1 MMNSSLLRTSR
12 HAFTAVTLL
21 LLVVLFSGC
30 GRKQAV
36 VPATSTPTDEQAVLT
51 PDYTDIVVPP
61 NIAPLT
67 FRVTDSEAD
76 EYVWHLRG
84 PKGELVTGARAD
96 EALQP
101 DTTAWRALLDAHRGA
116 TLTATLYAHRP
127 QGWVRHPEWTLHVA
141 PEEIDRY
148 LSYRLIEPGYELY
161 RQLGLYQRDL
171 TNYDETAIYE
181 NNRVYDKEHNHCI
194 NCHNYQ
200 AYDTK
205 NMLFHVRAN
214 HGGTLIVK
222 DGKAEKIA
230 LMHDSILTSGV
241 YPAWHPTLPLV
252 AFSTNRTGQAFHM
265 KHAEK
270 IEVLDEE
277 SDLFLYDPEA
287 HTVQMVLTGRQ
298 AMETFP
304 HWAPSGD
311 RLYYCCA
318 ATPNLPTVPDSLRQ
332 LHVLNRYDSLHY
344 NVMAMDFDPVT
355 RRFGTP
361 EVVVDCAATGGSA
374 SVPRVSPDGRFVL
387 YTQGDYGQF
396 HIWHRTSDL
405 WVKDLARDSVYVLS
419 ETSAPDAPDSYHTWS
434 SNGRWIVFASRR
446 DDGNYSRVHIAYFD
460 HEGRGHKAFLLPQ
473 ADPHHNLLRLKSYNV
488 PELTRNAVRT
498 TPSHLREVIYHTEG
512 TPVTQVGSK

>member
-1 MMNSSLLRTSR
+1 MNTPLSRTGFF
-12 HAFTAVTLL
+12 APILL
-21 LLVVLFSGC
+21 LAALLTAC
-30 GRKQAV
+30 GHKQAQLPTEYTS
-36 VPATSTPTDEQAVLT
+36 VPEEAEIS
-51 PDYTDIVVPP
+51 PDYKGIILPP
-61 NIAPLT
+61 NLAPLT
-67 FRVTDSEAD
+67 FHVADNMAD
-76 EYVWHLRG
+76 EVVWQLKG
-84 PKGELVTGARAD
+84 AKGELLTAS
-96 EALQP
+96 EAGEPLQP
-101 DTTAWRALLDAHRGA
+101 DTAAWRTLLDTHRGE

-127 QGWVRHPEWTLHVA
+127 QGWVRYADWTITVA
-141 PEEIDRY
+141 PEDIDRY

-171 TNYDETAIYE
+171 TNYEETVIYE
-181 NNRVYDKEHNHCI
+181 NNRVYEQENNHCI

-200 AYDTK
+200 AYDTR

-214 HGGTLIVK
+214 HGGTVVIK

-230 LMHDSILTSGV
+230 LKHDSILTSGV
-241 YPAWHPTLPLV
+241 YPTWHPTLPLV

-277 SDLFLYDPEA
+277 SDLFLYDAEA
-287 HTVQMVLTGRQ
+287 KTVQMVLTGSQ

-304 HWAPSGD
+304 HWAPTGD

-318 ATPNLPTVPDSLRQ
+318 ATPDLLTVPDSIRQ
-332 LHVLNRYDSLHY
+332 MHVLTHYDSLHY
-344 NVMAMDFDPVT
+344 NVMAMDFDPTT

-361 EVVVDCAATGGSA
+361 ETVIDCAAEGLSA

-387 YTQGDYGQF
+387 YTAGDYGQF

-405 WVKDLARDSVYVLS
+405 WVKDLTRDSVYVLT

-446 DDGNYSRVHIAYFD
+446 DDGNFSRVYIAYFD

-473 ADPHHNLLRLKSYNV
+473 ADPHHNTLRLKSYNV
-488 PELTRNAVRT
+488 PELTRSAVRT
-498 TPSHLREVIYHTEG
+498 TPSNLREVIYHTEG
-512 TPVTQVGSK
+512 TPVTLVERK